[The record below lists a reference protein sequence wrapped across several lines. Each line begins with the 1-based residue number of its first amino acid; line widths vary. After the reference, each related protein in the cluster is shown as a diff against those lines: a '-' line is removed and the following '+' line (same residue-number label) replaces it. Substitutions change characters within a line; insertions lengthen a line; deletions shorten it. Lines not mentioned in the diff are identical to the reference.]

1 MAYRSFQ
8 LFLLI
13 VVTTFLALCGCNGE
27 ESADQ
32 NEPQADNTEQQS
44 EDISVN
50 APPVIE
56 PVADDDPESVKQIE
70 DMYGEYKT
78 NDDGNVTF
86 VDFTGAFG
94 EPVDL
99 SIMEGL
105 PSVEH
110 LIVIGKSVT
119 GDDALEN
126 LSELTRLRVLN
137 VSESGVTNE
146 GMQHLAKIK
155 SLEDINLQRT
165 NITDAGLKTLL
176 EIPSLK
182 RLRLVRCKITDEG
195 LSFLK
200 DRTNLEMLDVKECI
214 GVSDDGMAHLVNLKR
229 LRFLRV
235 WGSKISDAGLKHVEG
250 LSANSGHSA

>member
-8 LFLLI
+8 LLLLYA
-13 VVTTFLALCGCNGE
+13 VTTFFALCGCNSE
-27 ESADQ
+27 ESDDQ
-32 NEPQADNTEQQS
+32 SETQRKTAIQQS
-44 EDISVN
+44 EDISTN
-50 APPVIE
+50 APSVIE

-99 SIMEGL
+99 SIMAGL

-126 LSELTRLRVLN
+126 LSGLTRLRTLN

-155 SLEDINLQRT
+155 SLEDINLQ
-165 NITDAGLKTLL
+165 LC
-176 EIPSLK
+176 S
-182 RLRLVRCKITDEG
+182 
-195 LSFLK
+195 
-200 DRTNLEMLDVKECI
+200 
-214 GVSDDGMAHLVNLKR
+214 
-229 LRFLRV
+229 
-235 WGSKISDAGLKHVEG
+235 
-250 LSANSGHSA
+250 